1 MISATSSRKSLAKL
15 GVQFL
20 NNPWVKNRCL
30 GFLYIL
36 NMSANQ
42 LMLKTLLS
50 MIMTMIMEKYKTF
63 WESSSL
69 GSNIS
74 PVQFYSI
81 SMAEGVVVLLIE
93 FAVILGWKGL
103 PALWRNGSLSKFSC
117 S

>member
-1 MISATSSRKSLAKL
+1 
-15 GVQFL
+15 
-20 NNPWVKNRCL
+20 
-30 GFLYIL
+30 
-36 NMSANQ
+36 MSANQ

-69 GSNIS
+69 RSNIS